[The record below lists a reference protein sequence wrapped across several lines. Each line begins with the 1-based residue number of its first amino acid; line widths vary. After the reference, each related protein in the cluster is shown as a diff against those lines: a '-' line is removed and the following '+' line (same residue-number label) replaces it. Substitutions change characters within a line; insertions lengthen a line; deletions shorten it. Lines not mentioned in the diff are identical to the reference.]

1 MIVNIL
7 TWTTLTYSHVGL
19 MTVFIALFVQ
29 KDILFYSDLIKT
41 LWLFYT
47 KKNDVIVKI
56 IVS

>member
-1 MIVNIL
+1 
-7 TWTTLTYSHVGL
+7 
-19 MTVFIALFVQ
+19 MTIFIALFVQ

-47 KKNDVIVKI
+47 QKNDVIVKI

>member
-1 MIVNIL
+1 MNDADVQSC
-7 TWTTLTYSHVGL
+7 WFDDH
-19 MTVFIALFVQ
+19 FIALFVQ